1 MVTAR
6 ILRELFS
13 GVSLMLQYR
22 LVQKTKVLEGINI
35 IRSLPQLCRENGFVR
50 PFLVFDRGISK
61 TGIAGMIID
70 ILSRS
75 GIDYVSYD
83 RITPD
88 PSADLVD
95 EGAALC
101 RQAGCDCV
109 IAIGGGS
116 TMDAAKGINIMRV
129 NDGQILD
136 FVGREY
142 KMRPAG
148 SLICIPTTAGTGSE
162 LSNWIVI
169 TDTAQGDKH
178 PIDAKNSMCEF
189 ALLDP
194 MLTVGIPPQ
203 ITAAT
208 GLDVFSHAFEAYTSV
223 LSNPMT
229 DLICEKVMEDVI
241 RWLPSAVSAGSDIEA
256 REKMM
261 VCASY
266 GGFLLVDSLVHIGH
280 CIAHE
285 IGARFHIPHG
295 AACAYAFPE
304 MVRHI
309 ARARTDKIRY
319 VGELFKIKFR
329 DQDSP
334 EEIARKTIEAYKD
347 FRDYIVGLKPI
358 SDYEPDRSKI
368 NLEMAE
374 HIFKD
379 PITSMTPEKVTVED
393 IFVMLYHIFSD

>member
-1 MVTAR
+1 
-6 ILRELFS
+6 
-13 GVSLMLQYR
+13 MLQYR

-35 IRSLPQLCRENGFVR
+35 IQSLPRLCRENGFAR
-50 PFLVFDRGISK
+50 PFLVFDRGISQA
-61 TGIAGMIID
+61 GIAGMITD
-70 ILSRS
+70 ILARA
-75 GIDYVSYD
+75 GIAYEAYD

-88 PSADLVD
+88 PVATLVD

-101 RQAGCDCV
+101 RKANCDCV

-129 NDGQILD
+129 NEGKILD
-136 FVGREY
+136 YVGHEDR
-142 KMRPAG
+142 MLPSG

-169 TDTAQGDKH
+169 TDAVRGDKH
-178 PIDAKNSMCEF
+178 PIDVRNSMCEF

-208 GLDVFSHAFEAYTSV
+208 GLDVFSHAFEAYTS
-223 LSNPMT
+223 LKANPTT

-241 RWLPSAVSAGSDIEA
+241 RWLPRAVRDGSDIRA

-309 ARARTDKIRY
+309 AGAQPDKIRY
-319 VGELFKIKFR
+319 AGELLGVNF
-329 DQDSP
+329 QGHESP
-334 EEIARKTIEAYKD
+334 EEIARKTIAAYKE
-347 FRDYIVGLKPI
+347 FRDDTVGLKPI
-358 SDYEPDRSKI
+358 SEYDPDRSMV
-368 NLEMAE
+368 NLDMAD
-374 HIFKD
+374 HIFRD
-379 PITSMTPEKVTVED
+379 PITSMTPVPVTVED
-393 IFVMLYHIFSD
+393 IFVMLYHIFCD